1 MTAPL
6 LPGLDARID
15 GRPTAWERLRDAWLG
30 DPARL
35 RLVSWLA
42 PTLITLLAAVLRI
55 VGLGHPHTIVFDE
68 TYYVKDAWS
77 LWVQG
82 YEGSWRTGANEMF
95 AKGDTSALEDT
106 ASFVVH
112 PPLGKWLIALGIAAF
127 GPGSSFG
134 WRISTAVIGTLTVL
148 VVYLLAKALTRSVT
162 VASIAGLLMA
172 VDGLGIVLSRIGL
185 LDGILTFFIMLGI
198 LFLVYDRRQTM
209 PRLEDRASHERGD
222 DPTLWGRVFW
232 RRPWVLAAGVALGA
246 ATSVKWSGGY
256 VLAAAGIYL
265 VVTDALAR
273 RRAGVALWPTDAV
286 IRQGLASFVLL
297 VPVAAAVYVASWSG
311 WFLTAGGYDRQIT
324 DNVLTSWFKYHSD
337 ILAFHV
343 GLTSSHP
350 YASPAWQWPLLI
362 RPTAF
367 WVGGQDAP
375 CFGTDHCIGTITS
388 IPNPLIWYLGVA
400 AAVYLLVRFVRGLVL
415 RAPMP
420 WSYAIPLVGLAATYL
435 PWLAFPERTIFQFYT
450 VVMAPF
456 LILALA
462 LALRDIAGRRSDPR
476 HRRQSGQ
483 RTVVVI
489 LVLIVLLSAFFYPLW
504 IGLPVPWWF
513 WQAHNWM
520 ITWI

>member
-55 VGLGHPHTIVFDE
+55 AGLGHPHTIVFDE

-148 VVYLLAKALTRSVT
+148 VVYLLAKALTHSVT

-311 WFLTAGGYDRQIT
+311 WFLTTGGYDRQIT

>member
-6 LPGLDARID
+6 LPDVDVMRDAR
-15 GRPTAWERLRDAWLG
+15 PTGWERLRDAWMQ

-35 RLVSWLA
+35 RLLSWLA
-42 PTLITLLAAVLRI
+42 PTLIVLLAAVLRI
-55 VGLGHPHTIVFDE
+55 VGLGHPHTLVFDE

-77 LWVQG
+77 LWTQG
-82 YEGSWRTGANEMF
+82 YEGSWRTGANDLF
-95 AKGDTSALEDT
+95 AKGDTSALQDT
-106 ASFVVH
+106 AAFVVH

-134 WRISTAVIGTLTVL
+134 WRIATALIGTLNVL
-148 VVYLLAKALTRSVT
+148 VVYLIAKELTRSIT
-162 VASIAGLLMA
+162 VASLAALFLA

-185 LDGILTFFIMLGI
+185 LDGILTFFLLLGF
-198 LFLVYDRRQTM
+198 LFLLYDRRRTM
-209 PRLEDRASHERGD
+209 PRLQDRAFHERGD
-222 DPTLWGRVFW
+222 EPTLWGRVLW
-232 RRPWVLAAGVALGA
+232 RRPWLLATGIALGA
-246 ATSVKWSGGY
+246 ACAIKWSGVY
-256 VLAAAGIYL
+256 VLAAAGIYV

-273 RRAGVALWPTDAV
+273 RRAGIALWPTDAAF
-286 IRQGLASFVLL
+286 RQGPISFLAL
-297 VPVAAAVYVASWSG
+297 VPASGVVYVASWTG
-311 WFLTAGGYDRQIT
+311 WFVTNGGYDRHVT

-350 YASPAWQWPLLI
+350 YASPAWQWPLLL

-400 AAVYLLVRFVRGLVL
+400 AAVYLLVRFVRGLI
-415 RAPMP
+415 RRTPMP
-420 WSYAIPLVGLAATYL
+420 WSYAIPLVGLAGTYL

-450 VVMAPF
+450 VVMAPL
-456 LILALA
+456 LILALV
-462 LALRDIAGRRSDPR
+462 LALRDIAGRPSDDR
-476 HRRQSGQ
+476 HRRQAGQ
-483 RTVVVI
+483 RTVLVI
-489 LVLIVLLSAFFYPLW
+489 VVLIGLLSAFWYPLW

-520 ITWI
+520 LSWI

>member
-6 LPGLDARID
+6 LPPLEERHDD
-15 GRPTAWERLRDAWLG
+15 RPTGWERLRDAWLG

-42 PTLITLLAAVLRI
+42 PALVTLLAAVLRI
-55 VGLGHPHTIVFDE
+55 TGIGHPHAIVFDE

-82 YEGSWRTGANEMF
+82 YEGTWGDKANELF
-95 AKGDTSALEDT
+95 ASGDTSALQT
-106 ASFVVH
+106 AGSFVVH

-134 WRISTAVIGTLTVL
+134 WRISTAIIGTLTVL
-148 VVYLLAKALTRSVT
+148 VVYLLAKALTRSV
-162 VASIAGLLMA
+162 VAATLAGLLLA

-185 LDGILTFFIMLGI
+185 LDGILTFFIVLGI
-198 LFLVYDRRQTM
+198 LFLVYDRQRVM
-209 PRLEDRASHERGD
+209 PRLEDRTSHERGD
-222 DPTLWGRVFW
+222 APTLWGRVFW
-232 RRPWVLAAGVALGA
+232 GRPWVVLAGLALGA
-246 ATSVKWSGGY
+246 ATSVKWSGAY

-286 IRQGLASFVLL
+286 LRQGPVSFLLL
-297 VPVAAAVYVASWSG
+297 VPVAAATYLASWSG
-311 WFLTAGGYDRQIT
+311 WFLTSGGYDRT
-324 DNVLTSWFKYHSD
+324 AADGALASWLKYHSD

-400 AAVYLLVRFVRGLVL
+400 AAVYL
-415 RAPMP
+415 
-420 WSYAIPLVGLAATYL
+420 
-435 PWLAFPERTIFQFYT
+435 
-450 VVMAPF
+450 
-456 LILALA
+456 
-462 LALRDIAGRRSDPR
+462 
-476 HRRQSGQ
+476 
-483 RTVVVI
+483 
-489 LVLIVLLSAFFYPLW
+489 
-504 IGLPVPWWF
+504 
-513 WQAHNWM
+513 
-520 ITWI
+520 

>member
-55 VGLGHPHTIVFDE
+55 AGLGHPHTIVFDE

-148 VVYLLAKALTRSVT
+148 VVYLLAKALTHSVT

-232 RRPWVLAAGVALGA
+232 RRPWVLAAGLALGA

-311 WFLTAGGYDRQIT
+311 WFLTTGGYDRQIT

>member
-1 MTAPL
+1 VTAPL

-30 DPARL
+30 DPTRL

-55 VGLGHPHTIVFDE
+55 AGLGHPHTIVFDE

-77 LWVQG
+77 LWTQS
-82 YEGSWRTGANEMF
+82 YEGTWRTGANELF
-95 AKGDTSALEDT
+95 AKGDTSTLEDS
-106 ASFVVH
+106 AAFVVH

-134 WRISTAVIGTLTVL
+134 WRISTAIIGTLTVL
-148 VVYLLAKALTRSVT
+148 VVYLLAKALTRSIT
-162 VASIAGLLMA
+162 VASIAGLLIA

-185 LDGILTFFIMLGI
+185 LDGILTFFVVLGM
-198 LFLVYDRRQTM
+198 LFLVYDRGRTM
-209 PRLEDRASHERGD
+209 PGLEDRASHERGD
-222 DPTLWGRVFW
+222 EPTLWGRVFW
-232 RRPWVLAAGVALGA
+232 RRPWVLAAGLALGA
-246 ATSVKWSGGY
+246 ATSVKWSGAY

-297 VPVAAAVYVASWSG
+297 VPVAAAVYLASWSG
-311 WFLTAGGYDRQIT
+311 WFLTTGGYDRHIT
-324 DNVLTSWFKYHSD
+324 DNVFTSWFKYHSD

-400 AAVYLLVRFVRGLVL
+400 ASVYLLVRFVRGLVL
-415 RAPMP
+415 RSPMP
-420 WSYAIPLVGLAATYL
+420 WSYAIPMVGLAATYL

-462 LALRDIAGRRSDPR
+462 LALRDIAGRRGDPR

-483 RTVVVI
+483 RTVAVIVV
-489 LVLIVLLSAFFYPLW
+489 VIVLLSAFYYPLW

>member
-148 VVYLLAKALTRSVT
+148 VVYLLAKALTHSVT

-311 WFLTAGGYDRQIT
+311 WFLTTGGYDRQIT